1 MKGLHAHTYLHT
13 SPEHVTVLRS
23 DHSCDFLPLKAS
35 HMLDPFEVMFIEL
48 PHNLVII
55 MVESLGN
62 WLKRSEDLVITY
74 NSL

>member
-1 MKGLHAHTYLHT
+1 MKVLHALAYSHT

-23 DHSCDFLPLKAS
+23 YNICVFLPLKAS

-62 WLKRSEDLVITY
+62 WREDLVITY
-74 NSL
+74 NYL